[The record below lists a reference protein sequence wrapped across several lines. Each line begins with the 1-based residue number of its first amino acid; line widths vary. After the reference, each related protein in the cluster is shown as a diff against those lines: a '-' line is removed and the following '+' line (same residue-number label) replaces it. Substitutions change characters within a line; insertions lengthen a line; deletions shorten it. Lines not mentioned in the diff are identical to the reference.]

1 MSKDCCYARG
11 QERKEN
17 DWMHGDGANTAQTEP
32 SFLLHLPSLSLSHR
46 CTHEKCCGKESA
58 KFQQGVWCVWW
69 KWSELIERLVTQK
82 LSPNSQ
88 LQLYITREQGD
99 GMIRL

>member
-1 MSKDCCYARG
+1 
-11 QERKEN
+11 
-17 DWMHGDGANTAQTEP
+17 MHGDGANTAQTEP

-88 LQLYITREQGD
+88 LQLYITREGQEGLLPVYLAILLPRSQG
-99 GMIRL
+99 GRE

>member
-1 MSKDCCYARG
+1 
-11 QERKEN
+11 
-17 DWMHGDGANTAQTEP
+17 MHGDGANTAQTEP

-88 LQLYITREQGD
+88 LQLYITRD
-99 GMIRL
+99 SIRSSNPKPER

>member
-1 MSKDCCYARG
+1 
-11 QERKEN
+11 
-17 DWMHGDGANTAQTEP
+17 MHGDGANTAQTEP

-88 LQLYITREQGD
+88 LQLYITREGLQ
-99 GMIRL
+99 RVLKVSEVLSSLHPFPFLFCS